1 MGHRVLVAY
10 DRDGYDLH
18 YAHWGPNPTDLTP
31 ETPFGG
37 PPDDGWAADRASDI
51 VDPTGGRLAEDH
63 EWAVGPDPIAT
74 SLTFAEICEHIDPL
88 EHEALFVVSP
98 DFSVRTYLV
107 FPIDVDGRPTGALVG
122 YDGQRDASYLR
133 GWLAGARS
141 VRDTS
146 GLDGAAVARA
156 LRWLDADRGTV
167 VWLVE
172 DSASAATAGER
183 DA

>member
-18 YAHWGPNPTDLTP
+18 YAHWGPDPADLTP

-37 PPDDGWAADRASDI
+37 PPDDEWAADRASDL
-51 VDPTGGRLAEDH
+51 VDPTGGRLPENYQR
-63 EWAVGPDPIAT
+63 AVDPDPIAT
-74 SLTFAEICEHIDPL
+74 ALTFAEVCEHIDPL
-88 EHEALFVVSP
+88 EHEALFVVAP

-122 YDGQRDASYLR
+122 YDGQRDAAYLR
-133 GWLAGARS
+133 GWLAGARA

-146 GLDGAAVARA
+146 GLDGTAVARA

-167 VWLVE
+167 VWLAE
-172 DSASAATAGER
+172 SATGTTRSER